1 MLPALLGRPQKNHD
15 FLYWE
20 FFERGFQQAIRMG
33 DWKAV
38 QLTPGKIELYDLK
51 TDVGE
56 RNDLAGKNPEVI
68 KKFETLFKTARTDSK
83 DWPTTGQNKMPAKK
97 KKK

>member
-1 MLPALLGRPQKNHD
+1 MLPALLGKPQKNHD
-15 FLYWE
+15 LLYWE

-38 QLTPGKIELYDLK
+38 QLTPGKIELYNLK
-51 TDVGE
+51 TDLGE
-56 RNDLAGKNPEVI
+56 RNDVADKNPDVI
-68 KKFETLFKTARTDSK
+68 KKFQTLFKTARTESK
-83 DWPTTGQNKMPAKK
+83 DWPVTDQKNKPAKK